1 MKVCVSDHLPWLS
14 TDSLSAIDPDRLA
27 RVGFVAMDQIKL
39 TGELLAEGWS
49 PAELDRMA
57 RSGQVQRIRRGAY
70 ECATA
75 KSLERR
81 DQHRRL
87 IAATMRQTSID
98 SAISHM
104 SAAVL
109 HHLPIWNDQLGK
121 VHITRNQSGGGKVR
135 RYVHLHAAPL
145 PEIDV
150 CVIEGQRVT
159 TLARTVFDLLRTLTM
174 ERSVPIGDAALRLGL
189 TLEDL
194 AEVAGRCIGWRGMLQ
209 ARRAMNFLD
218 ARSESAGESYSR
230 VFLIESAF
238 QPQFLRGVASRGTGR
253 SCRLWLGEVPYAWR
267 V

>member
-1 MKVCVSDHLPWLS
+1 
-14 TDSLSAIDPDRLA
+14 
-27 RVGFVAMDQIKL
+27 
-39 TGELLAEGWS
+39 
-49 PAELDRMA
+49 MA
-57 RSGQVQRIRRGAY
+57 RSGEVQRIRRGAY
-70 ECATA
+70 ECGPAR
-75 KSLERR
+75 SLERR

-87 IAATMRQTSID
+87 IEATLRQTSVD

-109 HHLPIWNDQLGK
+109 HQLPIWNDQLRK

-145 PEIDV
+145 PELDV
-150 CVIEGQRVT
+150 CEIDGQRIT

-194 AEVAGRCIGWRGMLQ
+194 AEVAGGCIGWRGMLQ
-209 ARRAMNFLD
+209 ARRAMKFLD

-230 VFLIESAF
+230 VLLDRLGVPAPI
-238 QPQFLRGVASRGTGR
+238 PQFEVWHRGMLVGR
-253 SCRLWLGEVPYAWR
+253 ADFGWEEFRTLGEV
-267 V
+267 